1 MTDIKI
7 STVEE
12 DKKEPTFK
20 DNDIKETLRAADEYK
35 KIKEEN
41 DKLEAEISRQQE
53 LKSKLAMGGRA
64 MAGQIEKSPEEIAE
78 EEAKKIIS
86 IYR

>member
-7 STVEE
+7 STVEDE
-12 DKKEPTFK
+12 KKEHNFK
-20 DNDIKETLRAADEYK
+20 ENDIKETLRAADEYQ
-35 KIKEEN
+35 KIKEDN

-53 LKSKLAMGGRA
+53 LKAKLDLGDKAI
-64 MAGQIEKSPEEIAE
+64 AGQIEKSPEEMAD